1 MTLGV
6 WKPWFLYRPQQI
18 VRRLLAGV
26 RPPVPAFRAVDT
38 SWGAR
43 VIVDPTRAIG
53 RSIVTTGLFDLTVS
67 EVLAR
72 LIDAGDTV
80 IDAGANVG
88 YMTVLA
94 ATAAGRGGRV
104 LAFEPHPDLF
114 AVLQQNAAYAMRSG
128 CRVEARQVALGETRG
143 HALLRIPQSFADND
157 GMATLVDGVP
167 ASAESVQV
175 GVERLDDVI
184 DTGASVLKLDVE
196 GFEASVLRGAQRLL
210 SERRLRH
217 IVFED
222 HDLERSEVVR
232 VLKDAGYHLFAI
244 GWRMRGLV
252 LGPIERGPLATPF
265 EAPSFVATTDPAAV
279 IVRTAPRGWRVLSA
293 RFSRRRT

>member
-1 MTLGV
+1 MTFGV

-18 VRRLLAGV
+18 VRRLRAGV
-26 RPPVPAFRAVDT
+26 RPPSPAFSAIDT

-43 VIVDPTRAIG
+43 VIVDPTKTIG

-80 IDAGANVG
+80 VDAGANVG

-114 AVLQQNAAYAMRSG
+114 AILRQNAAYAMRSG
-128 CRVEARQVALGETRG
+128 CRVETRQTALGDRHG
-143 HALLRIPQSFADND
+143 QAHLRIPESFADND
-157 GMATLVDGVP
+157 GVATFVDSSAAPARIVP
-167 ASAESVQV
+167 VAM
-175 GVERLDDVI
+175 ERLDDLI
-184 DTGASVLKLDVE
+184 DSPVSVLKLDVE

-210 SERRLRH
+210 SARQVRH

-232 VLKDAGYHLFAI
+232 MLKDDGYHLFTI
-244 GWRMRGLV
+244 GWRMRGLE
-252 LGPIERGPLATPF
+252 LGPVERGPLAAPF
-265 EAPSFVATTDPAAV
+265 EAPSFVATTEPEEV
-279 IVRTAPRGWRVLSA
+279 IARTAPRGWQVLSE

>member
-1 MTLGV
+1 MTFGV
-6 WKPWFLYRPQQI
+6 WKPWFLYRPQQM
-18 VRRLLAGV
+18 VRRLRAGI
-26 RPPVPAFRAVDT
+26 RPPSPTFSAIDT

-43 VIVDPTRAIG
+43 VIVDPTKAIG

-80 IDAGANVG
+80 VDAGANVG

-94 ATAAGRGGRV
+94 ATAAGRDGRV

-114 AVLQQNAAYAMRSG
+114 AILRQNAANAMRSG
-128 CRVEARQVALGETRG
+128 CRVEARQAALGDRHG
-143 HALLRIPQSFADND
+143 QAHLQIPESFADND
-157 GMATLVDGVP
+157 GVSTFVDSGPAPARTVP
-167 ASAESVQV
+167 VAM
-175 GVERLDDVI
+175 ERLDDLI
-184 DTGASVLKLDVE
+184 DSPVSVLKLDVE

-210 SERRLRH
+210 SARQLRH

-232 VLKDAGYHLFAI
+232 MLEDAGYHLFTI
-244 GWRMRGLV
+244 GWRMRGLE
-252 LGPIERGPLATPF
+252 LGPVERGPLAAPI
-265 EAPSFVATTDPAAV
+265 EAPSCVATTAPADVAA
-279 IVRTAPRGWRVLSA
+279 RMAPRGWQVLSP
-293 RFSRRRT
+293 RFSRRPR